1 MDKVDFKGLFGN
13 IAKQHG
19 FERSFGGWFRD
30 YSESIVVLDLQRSNY
45 SNLYYLNIK
54 IFIKGAF
61 SDEYEE
67 RELKMHKRLVKT
79 DGGHLFRREPKEFS
93 PALNL
98 ENDLIENDRSDI
110 LSKLFTDFLVPF
122 SDRASTRES

>member
-1 MDKVDFKGLFGN
+1 MDLNGRL
-13 IAKQHG
+13 
-19 FERSFGGWFRD
+19 
-30 YSESIVVLDLQRSNY
+30 VVGSATTPNLSSSWICRGPIY